1 METAEHGDGGGSPAI
16 RDGSSDDRLSILDTL
31 YAYCQALDY
40 GDVNLGLACF
50 TQGGTIR
57 FHLLQDQ
64 RGARSADG
72 GYRIGPT
79 YESHEGIARFL
90 AGHSSAPFKYH
101 KHFVLN
107 TRIAFH
113 RDDRATAV
121 SYMLRCDDLHNPS
134 MEVYAFGRY
143 HDQVVRES
151 DRAWRIEH
159 RIIEVE
165 ALHASRLPTT
175 ESEPPYV

>member
-1 METAEHGDGGGSPAI
+1 METAQERDGGGSSAVRP
-16 RDGSSDDRLSILDTL
+16 GPCDDRLSILDTL
-31 YAYCQALDY
+31 YAYCEALDY

-50 TQGGTIR
+50 THGGTIR

-72 GYRIGPT
+72 GYRVGPA

-90 AGHSSAPFKYH
+90 AGHSSAPLKYH

-113 RDDRATAV
+113 GGDRATAV
-121 SYMLRCDDLHNPS
+121 SYMLRCDDLQDTS

-143 HDQVVRES
+143 HDQVVREP
-151 DRAWRIEH
+151 DRVWRIEH

-175 ESEPPYV
+175 ESEPPHV